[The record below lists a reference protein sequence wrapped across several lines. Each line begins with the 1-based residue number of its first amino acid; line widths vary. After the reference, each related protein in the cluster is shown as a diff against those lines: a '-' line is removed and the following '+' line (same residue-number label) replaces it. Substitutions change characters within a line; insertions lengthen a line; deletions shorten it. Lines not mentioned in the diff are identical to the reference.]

1 MLHGILH
8 ITIIGV
14 GGETNEKTEDRT
26 IKTTHGGMDEIRKEG
41 AHIAESY
48 KVVYQGCEV
57 QAKLDIVSET
67 IDFRTGDRVR
77 YDENGNISKDH
88 KTEWMTLL

>member
-14 GGETNEKTEDRT
+14 GGETNEKTEDRI
-26 IKTTHGGMDEIRKEG
+26 IKANLGGMDEIRKEG